1 MEENKKQ
8 IKVIST
14 ILRVV
19 AILIRIGVYIGL
31 FALLIGAILVPK
43 FFKQVDM
50 KKDYIKIKDIT
61 IANKKDTI
69 VLTRKDDKIKA
80 YYNEKD
86 HDLNKEMDETETII
100 INEIFDMLN
109 DSSKGRILAFIEIVC
124 IFGIACLVL
133 FNEALKRVEKTLK
146 NLKEKDEVFS
156 KDNAKLLRK
165 SAVLF
170 GVLFV
175 VSAVCDLSL
184 ALIFDIDLRF
194 GVSTMGVVEIL
205 IVFLIAY
212 IFDYGSKLNVVKET
226 NEPVKKVTTKKPRTS
241 KKKEEK

>member
-50 KKDYIKIKDIT
+50 KKDYIEIKDVT

-86 HDLNKEMDETETII
+86 HDLNKELDETETIVV
-100 INEIFDMLN
+100 NQIFDMLN
-109 DSSKGRILAFIEIVC
+109 DSSKGRILAFIETVC
-124 IFGIACLVL
+124 ILGIACLVL

-194 GVSTMGVVEIL
+194 GVSTIGVVEIL

-226 NEPVKKVTTKKPRTS
+226 TEPVKKVATKKPRTS

>member
-50 KKDYIKIKDIT
+50 KKDYIKIKDVT

-69 VLTRKDDKIKA
+69 VLTRKDDKINA
-80 YYNEKD
+80 YYSEKD
-86 HDLNKEMDETETII
+86 HDLNKELDETETIVV
-100 INEIFDMLN
+100 NQIFDMLN
-109 DSSKGRILAFIEIVC
+109 DSSKGRILAFVELVC
-124 IFGIACLVL
+124 IFGIVCLVL

-156 KDNAKLLRK
+156 DDNAKLLRK

-226 NEPVKKVTTKKPRTS
+226 TEPVKKVATKKPRTP

>member
-50 KKDYIKIKDIT
+50 KKDYIKIKDVT

-69 VLTRKDDKIKA
+69 VLTRKDDKINA
-80 YYNEKD
+80 YYSEKD
-86 HDLNKEMDETETII
+86 HDLNKELDETETIVV
-100 INEIFDMLN
+100 NQIFDMLN
-109 DSSKGRILAFIEIVC
+109 DSSKGRILAFIELVC

-156 KDNAKLLRK
+156 NDNAKLLRK

-184 ALIFDIDLRF
+184 ALIFDFDLRF

-226 NEPVKKVTTKKPRTS
+226 TEPVKKVTTKKPRTS